1 MRKLLIALSLAAG
14 FVGGAADIAQAQFYF
29 EYGER
34 PHYRE
39 RYYDERPRYRERY
52 YYDERPRYRERYYDG
67 RPAYGYYGR
76 GRAGPYTGPGP
87 GWHRPMWRNGSL
99 VCGHPRYT
107 VQDGICKP
115 YRGY

>member
-1 MRKLLIALSLAAG
+1 MRKLLVALGLAAG

-34 PHYRE
+34 P
-39 RYYDERPRYRERY
+39 RYRERY
-52 YYDERPRYRERYYDG
+52 YYDERPRYRERYYDQ
-67 RPAYGYYGR
+67 RPAYGRRYAPPSYGQ
-76 GRAGPYTGPGP
+76 G
-87 GWHRPMWRNGSL
+87 GWHRPMRARNGTLQCAS
-99 VCGHPRYT
+99 PRYT